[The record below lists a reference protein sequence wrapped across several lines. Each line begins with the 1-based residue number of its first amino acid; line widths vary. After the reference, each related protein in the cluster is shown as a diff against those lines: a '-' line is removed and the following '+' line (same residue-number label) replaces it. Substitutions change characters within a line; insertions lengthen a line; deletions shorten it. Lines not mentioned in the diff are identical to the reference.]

1 MMTEPAHVPI
11 RILRF
16 ATVAERT
23 GETKSQIYA
32 KMSREEFP
40 KPVKLSPRCVGWIE
54 AEIDLYLKQKIA
66 RRDAEIV
73 AKVAHRQRLAAR
85 RARAGSASGRDN

>member
-1 MMTEPAHVPI
+1 MMTALVQVPI

-16 ATVAERT
+16 AAVAERT

-32 KMSREEFP
+32 KMARDEFP

-54 AEIDLYLKQKIA
+54 AEIDIYLKQKIEA
-66 RRDAEIV
+66 RDRALAER
-73 AKVAHRQRLAAR
+73 AKRRQRVRLRNAA
-85 RARAGSASGRDN
+85 